1 MATEKRA
8 NFGSRLGVI
17 LASAGSAVGL
27 GNIWRFP
34 YETGENGGA
43 AFIIIYLGC
52 VLLMGVPIMVAEFLI
67 GRHSRSNTAGAYQRL
82 APGTPWKWVGRMG
95 VLAGFLILSYYTVV
109 AGWTLEFIY
118 EAATNSFAGKTAE
131 GFIASFD
138 SFVANPWRPLIWL
151 IVFMLMTHFIIVRG
165 VEKGIEKSAKIMM
178 PALFIL
184 LIILAI
190 CSISLPGSSAGIN
203 FLFKPDFSQLDSNAF
218 LSAMGQAFFSLSLG
232 MGCLCTYASYFKS
245 DTQLPKTALSVATID
260 TLVAILAGTIIF
272 PAAFSVGITPDAGPS
287 LLFITLPN
295 VFQQAFGNIPVLAIL
310 LSVMFYILLAVAAL
324 TSTISL
330 HEVVT
335 AYLHEEFKMSR
346 KNAAWIVTGCCT
358 VLGVFCSLSLGVG
371 KEYTLFGMT
380 LFDLFDYVTA
390 KLMMPIGGFLI
401 AIFTGWYLDKKIVWD
416 EITNQGSLKPI
427 IYKTLIFL
435 LKYFAPIAILLI
447 FTNELGLL

>member
-1 MATEKRA
+1 MAIEKRA
-8 NFGSRLGVI
+8 NFGSKLGVI

-52 VLLMGVPIMVAEFLI
+52 VLLMGIPIMIAEFLI
-67 GRHSRSNTAGAYQRL
+67 GRRSRSNTAGAYQRL
-82 APGTPWKWVGRMG
+82 APGTQWKWVGRMG

-118 EAATNSFAGKTAE
+118 EAGTNSFAGKSAE
-131 GFIASFD
+131 GFITSFD
-138 SFVANPWRPLIWL
+138 SFVSNPWKPVVWL
-151 IVFMLMTHFIIVRG
+151 VVFMLMTHYIIVRG

-184 LIILAI
+184 LILLAI
-190 CSISLPGSSAGIN
+190 CSVSLPGSSAGIS
-203 FLFKPDFSQLDSNAF
+203 FLFKPDFSQLDSKAF

-232 MGCLCTYASYFKS
+232 MGCLCTYASYFKN
-245 DTQLPKTALSVATID
+245 DTPLPKVALNVATID
-260 TLVAILAGTIIF
+260 TLVAILAGIIIF
-272 PAAFSVGITPDAGPS
+272 PAAFSVGIKPDAGPS

-295 VFQQAFGNIPVLAIL
+295 VFQQAFGSIPLLAIT
-310 LSVMFYILLAVAAL
+310 LSIMFYVLLAVAAL

-335 AYLHEEFKMSR
+335 AYLHEEFKMTR
-346 KNAAWIVTGCCT
+346 KKAARIVTASCT
-358 VLGVFCSLSLGVG
+358 LLGIFCSLSLGIG
-371 KEYTLFGMT
+371 KEYTLLGMT

-401 AIFTGWYLDKKIVWD
+401 AIFTGWYLDKKIVWE
-416 EITNQGSLKPI
+416 EITNQGKLKPI

-435 LKYFAPIAILLI
+435 LKYFAPIAIMLI
-447 FTNELGLL
+447 FTHELGLL